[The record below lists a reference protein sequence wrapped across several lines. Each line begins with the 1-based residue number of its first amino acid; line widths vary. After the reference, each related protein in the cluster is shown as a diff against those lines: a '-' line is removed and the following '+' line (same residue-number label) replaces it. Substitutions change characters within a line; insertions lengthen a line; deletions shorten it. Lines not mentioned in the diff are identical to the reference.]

1 MGKAKS
7 SLTRKA
13 EGVPVPQSGLQYT
26 STQMASMIEPAVTS
40 QLVSQW
46 ARTYNMGRWLG
57 NQRIFDDVDLM
68 AFLQR
73 PGKGRP
79 TKEEMVA
86 AAERLAKLND

>member
-1 MGKAKS
+1 MGKNKS
-7 SLTRKA
+7 NLTRKA
-13 EGVPVPQSGLQYT
+13 GWMPVPPSGLQYT
-26 STQMASMIEPAVTS
+26 ATQMASMIEPAVTS

-73 PGKGRP
+73 PGRGRP
-79 TKEEMVA
+79 PKDETVA